1 MVSRI
6 IATYN
11 QRMMQLY
18 VRSKDLA
25 ALHMGAHAT
34 TARLTEENALLRAE
48 LVRVADMLD
57 GAVKEES

>member
-1 MVSRI
+1 
-6 IATYN
+6 
-11 QRMMQLY
+11 MMQLY